1 MTKKGKYVMTAVL
14 GAAAGI
20 AAEETTIGKL
30 RKLTSTTEVR

>member
-20 AAEETTIGKL
+20 AAEETTIGKEL
-30 RKLTSTTEVR
+30 HSVENIKGF